1 MCIMS
6 EKATTR
12 VRSHMEDI
20 IKVTNLYKTFK
31 IPRGDDIEVLKGIT
45 LEVKPGEFIAIM
57 GPSGSGKSTLLN
69 ILSSIEDITMGTV
82 IIDGEDLSKV
92 DLVETRRHKSSI
104 VYQDFNLL
112 EYLTALDN
120 VMFPMMLA
128 GVSEKNA
135 KKKALELLEKVQ
147 LAHRAEHIPDDLS
160 GGEKQRVAIARAL
173 ANDPKI
179 LLADEPTG
187 NLDSKTG
194 DTIIELF
201 RDIVKEKKIT
211 VIIVT
216 HDIQIAKKTDRILIL
231 REGILHRKDEI
242 LEEL

>member
-1 MCIMS
+1 
-6 EKATTR
+6 
-12 VRSHMEDI
+12 MEHI
-20 IKVTNLYKTFK
+20 IEVTDLYKTFK

-45 LEVKPGEFIAIM
+45 LKVRPGEFIAIM

-82 IIDGEDLSKV
+82 LIDGKNLSKV

-112 EYLTALDN
+112 DYLSALDN
-120 VMFPMMLA
+120 VMFPMMLT
-128 GVSEKNA
+128 GVSEKIA

-187 NLDSKTG
+187 NLDTKTG

-201 RDIVKEKKIT
+201 REIIKEKNIT

-216 HDIQIAKKTDRILIL
+216 HDIQVAKQTDRILIL
-231 REGILHRKDEI
+231 REGTLHREDEI
-242 LEEL
+242 LEDL

>member
-1 MCIMS
+1 
-6 EKATTR
+6 
-12 VRSHMEDI
+12 MEDI
-20 IKVTNLYKTFK
+20 VKVTDLYKTFK
-31 IPRGDDIEVLKGIT
+31 VPRGEDIEVLKGIT
-45 LEVKPGEFIAIM
+45 LKVKPGEFIAIM

-82 IIDGEDLSKV
+82 LIDGEDLSKV
-92 DLVETRRHKSSI
+92 DLVKTRRYKSSI

-112 EYLTALDN
+112 NYLSALDN
-120 VMFPMMLA
+120 VMFPMTLA
-128 GVSEKNA
+128 GVSEKEA
-135 KKKALELLEKVQ
+135 KKKALELLEKVK
-147 LAHRAEHIPDDLS
+147 LAQRAEHIPDDLS

-201 RDIVKEKKIT
+201 RDIIKEKKIT

-231 REGILHRKDEI
+231 REGTLHREDEI

>member
-1 MCIMS
+1 
-6 EKATTR
+6 
-12 VRSHMEDI
+12 MEDI
-20 IKVTNLYKTFK
+20 IEVTDLYKTFE
-31 IPRGDDIEVLKGIT
+31 IPRGEDIQVLMGIS
-45 LEVKPGEFIAIM
+45 LKVKPGEFVAIM

-82 IIDGEDLSKV
+82 LIDGEDLSAV
-92 DLVETRRHKSSI
+92 NLVETRRHKSSI
-104 VYQDFNLL
+104 IYQDFNLL
-112 EYLTALDN
+112 EYLTALEN
-120 VMFPMMLA
+120 VMFPMMLT
-128 GVSEKNA
+128 GISEKKA

-147 LAHRAEHIPDDLS
+147 LAHRSDHIPDDLS

-187 NLDSKTG
+187 NLDTKTG

-201 RDIVKEKKIT
+201 REIITEKKIT

-216 HDIQIAKKTDRILIL
+216 HDIQVAQKTDRILIL
-231 REGILHRKDEI
+231 REGTLHREDEI
-242 LEEL
+242 LEDL

>member
-1 MCIMS
+1 
-6 EKATTR
+6 
-12 VRSHMEDI
+12 MEEI

-45 LEVKPGEFIAIM
+45 LKVKPGEFVAIM

-82 IIDGEDLSKV
+82 LIDGKDLSKV

-112 EYLTALDN
+112 NYLTALDN
-120 VMFPMMLA
+120 VMFPMMLT
-128 GVSEKNA
+128 GVSEKIA

-173 ANDPKI
+173 VNDPKI

-187 NLDSKTG
+187 NLDTKTG

-201 RDIVKEKKIT
+201 REIITEKNIT

-216 HDIQIAKKTDRILIL
+216 HDIQVAKQTDRILIL
-231 REGILHRKDEI
+231 REGTLHREDEI
-242 LEEL
+242 LEDL

>member
-1 MCIMS
+1 MN
-6 EKATTR
+6 
-12 VRSHMEDI
+12 VI
-20 IKVTNLYKTFK
+20 IEVTDLYKTFK
-31 IPRGDDIEVLKGIT
+31 IPRGEDIEVLKGIS
-45 LEVKPGEFIAIM
+45 LKVKPEEFITIM

-69 ILSSIEDITMGTV
+69 ILSSIEDISTGTV
-82 IIDGEDLSKV
+82 LIDGEDLSMV

-112 EYLTALDN
+112 EYLTALEN
-120 VMFPMMLA
+120 VMFPMMLT
-128 GVSEKNA
+128 GISEKKA

-147 LAHRAEHIPDDLS
+147 LAHRSEHIPDDLS

-173 ANDPKI
+173 VNDPKI

-187 NLDSKTG
+187 NLDTKTG
-194 DTIIELF
+194 DAIIELF
-201 RDIVKEKKIT
+201 REIISEKKIT

-216 HDIQIAKKTDRILIL
+216 HDMQVAKQTDRILIL
-231 REGILHRKDEI
+231 REGTLHREDEI

>member
-1 MCIMS
+1 
-6 EKATTR
+6 
-12 VRSHMEDI
+12 MEDI

-45 LEVKPGEFIAIM
+45 LKVKPGEFVAIM

-82 IIDGEDLSKV
+82 LIDGKDLSKI

-112 EYLTALDN
+112 NYLTALDN
-120 VMFPMMLA
+120 VMFPMMLT
-128 GVSEKNA
+128 GVSEKIA

-187 NLDSKTG
+187 NLDTKTG

-201 RDIVKEKKIT
+201 REIITEKNIT
-211 VIIVT
+211 IIIVT
-216 HDIQIAKKTDRILIL
+216 HDIQVAKQTDRILIL
-231 REGILHRKDEI
+231 REGTLHREDEI
-242 LEEL
+242 LEDL